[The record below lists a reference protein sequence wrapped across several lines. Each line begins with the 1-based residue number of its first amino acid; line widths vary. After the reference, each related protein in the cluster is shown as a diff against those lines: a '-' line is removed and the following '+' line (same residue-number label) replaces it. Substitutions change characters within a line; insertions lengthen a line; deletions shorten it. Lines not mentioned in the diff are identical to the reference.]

1 MRKII
6 PVLCLVLASCFV
18 HAKAEDGQL
27 TAEYLPL
34 SPKFIVNLKEWKTFL
49 RVDAQLLVSS
59 EKDAEKIR
67 AHLPPV
73 RHALIM
79 LFSNYG
85 KDDLT
90 TNEQREQL
98 REKALEETKATLKK
112 YAHVNGVKDLFFT
125 EFLIQ

>member
-18 HAKAEDGQL
+18 HAKADESEMA
-27 TAEYLPL
+27 AEYLPL

-49 RVDAQLLVSS
+49 RVDVQLLISS
-59 EKDAEKIR
+59 EDDAKKIR
-67 AHLPPV
+67 PHMPAI

-98 REKALEETKATLKK
+98 REKALEETKTTLKK
-112 YAHVNGVKDLFFT
+112 YAHSNGVKDLFFT

>member
-1 MRKII
+1 MQKITL
-6 PVLCLVLASCFV
+6 VLCLVLASYFA
-18 HAKAEDGQL
+18 HAKAEDSQL
-27 TAEYLPL
+27 AAEYLPL
-34 SPKFIVNLKEWKTFL
+34 SPKFIVNLKEWKSFL
-49 RVDAQLLVSS
+49 RVDVQLLIAS
-59 EKDAEKIR
+59 EEDAEKIR
-67 AHLPPV
+67 PHLPAI

-98 REKALEETKATLKK
+98 REQALQETKATLKK
-112 YAHVNGVKDLFFT
+112 YAGSNGVKDLFFT